1 MGSERVRWRLY
12 HLKTMVNL
20 DKIIRD
26 CIKEINKQ
34 LPKNNK
40 ASEEKNFQIL
50 GPESTFDSMALVN
63 FVLLVEEKLKKENK
77 VNLNLLN
84 FLMDQMWETSGHE
97 QNKGYTISDFTN
109 DIKKKL

>member
-1 MGSERVRWRLY
+1 
-12 HLKTMVNL
+12 MVNL
-20 DKIIRD
+20 DKIVRD

-84 FLMDQMWETSGHE
+84 FLMDQM
-97 QNKGYTISDFTN
+97 
-109 DIKKKL
+109 

>member
-1 MGSERVRWRLY
+1 
-12 HLKTMVNL
+12 MVNL

-50 GPESTFDSMALVN
+50 GPQSTFDSMALVN
-63 FVLLVEEKLKKENK
+63 FVLLVEEKLKRK
-77 VNLNLLN
+77 
-84 FLMDQMWETSGHE
+84 
-97 QNKGYTISDFTN
+97 
-109 DIKKKL
+109 

>member
-1 MGSERVRWRLY
+1 MGLY
-12 HLKTMVNL
+12 HLKPMVNL

-26 CIKEINKQ
+26 LSKKLINSFQKTTK
-34 LPKNNK
+34 LLKK
-40 ASEEKNFQIL
+40 KNFQIL
-50 GPESTFDSMALVN
+50 GPKSTFDSMALVN

-84 FLMDQMWETSGHE
+84 FLMDQMWETSGHD

>member
-63 FVLLVEEKLKKENK
+63 FVLLVEEKLKKK
-77 VNLNLLN
+77 
-84 FLMDQMWETSGHE
+84 
-97 QNKGYTISDFTN
+97 
-109 DIKKKL
+109 IK